1 MNLGKLN
8 ININENIS
16 KKNII
21 IAALVVI
28 CLIFGI
34 VFWATRGSRI
44 QKYNLNVEKK
54 SYEYLLAGEYDKA
67 IEEYNKIK
75 VDNSKDSKVSAL
87 KNINIAEVYLLK
99 GDKVNYKKYIDLA
112 KEAKSNDDEVLN
124 RIVFNNFMNGDM
136 EEALKSGQEALKLNP
151 KNKALIK
158 TMTAVYTANGRI
170 DDARNLAKSYVVDKN
185 SSYDVAEY
193 AGMLMALGDFTDGFN
208 QLKIAFN
215 MDKDE
220 YKIYDILAQES
231 VYNKSEVINYI
242 KELEKQ
248 NPQEIAYKMWLA
260 KVYSLA
266 PATSKDAEKL
276 IAELE
281 NKDVGKI
288 EIKLIKAAV
297 LQNTNKNEEADKI
310 INEVIQ
316 ENKNDYRVFHTAG
329 WLYLKKNDLNKAMEY
344 CKKSIENNKDYPD
357 NYAFLMPEILKSME
371 KTESI
376 EAYYRIG
383 ILKEPYN
390 YNIILNAANYYWYT
404 AEKPEE
410 ALAYFKLASKIK
422 PNEPE
427 IKYNIAL
434 LLFNKGKDKEAVQA
448 LKECIKLDNKS
459 IKYHRTLG
467 TIYLNM
473 GNPKDGMN
481 EIKTAFKYDEN
492 DILTLNNAGCYYIIY
507 TSDFNRGYYN
517 LKKALAGIDKNTDD
531 YTKKVINENYNK
543 VKAIIDKIEKGKGNE
558 SIEVPDFRL
567 LY

>member
-1 MNLGKLN
+1 MNLGKFN
-8 ININENIS
+8 ININENTS

-28 CLIFGI
+28 CLIFVI
-34 VFWATRGSRI
+34 VFLATRSSRI
-44 QKYNLNVEKK
+44 QKYNQNVEKK
-54 SYEYLLAGEYDKA
+54 SYEYFLAGEYDKA
-67 IEEYNKIK
+67 IEQYNKIK
-75 VDNSKDSKVSAL
+75 LDNSKDNRIVAF
-87 KNINIAEVYLLK
+87 KNINIAEAYLLK

-112 KEAKSNDDEVLN
+112 KEAKSKNDEVLN
-124 RIVFNNFMNGDM
+124 RIVFNDFINGDI
-136 EEALKSGQEALKLNP
+136 EEALKYGQEALKSNS

-158 TMTAVYTANGRI
+158 TMIAVDMANGKI
-170 DDARNLAKSYVVDKN
+170 DDARNLAKSYAVDKN

-193 AGMLMALGDFTDGFN
+193 AGILMALGDFTDGFN

-231 VYNKSEVINYI
+231 VYNKPEVINYI

-260 KVYSLA
+260 KVYSLD

-276 IAELE
+276 ITELE
-281 NKDVGKI
+281 NKDAGKI

-316 ENKNDYRVFHTAG
+316 QNKNDYRVFHTAG

-344 CKKSIENNKDYPD
+344 CKESIENNKEYPD

-376 EAYYRIG
+376 ESYYRIG
-383 ILKEPYN
+383 IMREPYN
-390 YNIILNAANYYWYT
+390 YNIMLNAANYYWYT
-404 AEKPEE
+404 AQKPEE
-410 ALAYFKLASKIK
+410 ALTYFKLASKIK

-427 IKYNIAL
+427 IKYNVAL

-507 TSDFNRGYYN
+507 TSDFHRGYYN
-517 LKKALAGIDKNTDD
+517 LKKALAGINKNTDE

-543 VKAIIDKIEKGKGNE
+543 VKAIIDQIEKGKGNE
-558 SIEVPDFRL
+558 SIKVPDFRL